1 MRLVMPRG
9 ARHLSSFL
17 LWVVAL
23 LYGGVPAHASE
34 APYTSVGQASADPT
48 KTPHI
53 ALLLPT
59 GSEIFSK
66 PAEAVRAGFLDAA
79 AKQSGTPI
87 PVRLYAATDDPKD
100 IVRTYREAIAA
111 GAKIIVGP
119 LTRRGVT
126 AVATTL
132 NLITV
137 PTLALN
143 VPEGVAA
150 NPLNFY
156 TLSLQVE
163 AEARQVAQLALKD
176 GRRKALTITD
186 QTTLA
191 KRTRDAFIEEFQRG
205 GGYQIADYPYAT
217 DSASLERM
225 RQAAA
230 IGVADMVFLGL
241 DAPRARAVR
250 PQLSSLPAYGTS
262 QLNPGSTALS
272 GFIDLTDVR
281 FVDMPWMLQADHP
294 AVMVYTR
301 AATRESEDL
310 GRLRA
315 LGIDAFRVAQE
326 LLSGKRDL
334 DIDGVTGRLSLA
346 PDGQV
351 RRALP
356 VARIAGGQVSVTAD
370 PKP

>member
-1 MRLVMPRG
+1 MPPG
-9 ARHLSSFL
+9 ARHLRSIL

-23 LYGGVPAHASE
+23 LYGGVWAHASE
-34 APYTSVGQASADPT
+34 APSTSAGPALAETRSA
-48 KTPHI
+48 PHI

-59 GSEIFSK
+59 GSDAFAK

-79 AKQSGTPI
+79 KKQSGAPSA
-87 PVRLYAATDDPKD
+87 VRLYAATDDPKD
-100 IVRTYREAIAA
+100 VVKIYREAIAA

-119 LTRRGVT
+119 LTRKGVT

-132 NLITV
+132 NLVTV

-150 NPLNFY
+150 NPLNLY

-176 GRRKALTITD
+176 GRRKALTISD
-186 QTTLA
+186 QTILS
-191 KRTRDAFIEEFQRG
+191 KRMRDAFVQELERG
-205 GGYQIADYPYAT
+205 GGWRIADYEYAT
-217 DSASLERM
+217 DSPSLEKM
-225 RQAAA
+225 RQAATSGA
-230 IGVADMVFLGL
+230 ADMVFLAM
-241 DAPRARAVR
+241 DATRARAVR
-250 PQLSSLPAYGTS
+250 PHVASLPAYGTS
-262 QLNPGSTALS
+262 QLNPGGLALS
-272 GFIDLTDVR
+272 GFVDLTDVR

-301 AATRESEDL
+301 NATRESDDL
-310 GRLRA
+310 ERLRA

-326 LLSGKRDL
+326 LLAGKRDL
-334 DIDGVTGRLSLA
+334 DVDGVTGRLSLA

-351 RRALP
+351 RRTLP
-356 VARIAGGQVSVTAD
+356 VARVSGGQLTVIAE